1 MASKLRAK
9 TRSKR
14 TSKPKRSTKKNVDRF
29 AKNRATK
36 AKERASRFPT
46 GGEST
51 GREKGIMA
59 SQKANKTKSLEQSIG
74 SLDRR
79 INNAL
84 EKGDTSLAKDLR
96 SRQNKFTSKLGY
108 QKAIKSGGVLR
119 DSSGRITRTGEG
131 NPILNTK
138 GRGIFDET
146 KEMDFIDPTRRIQ
159 NERRGDYNKMYPI
172 SGALN
177 KGLNAIIG
185 KDFKQRDIPYYSDMM
200 PGEAYPL
207 DETFGAGD
215 PTEITDIDEVVKEQD
230 YFGRSP
236 LDEESSLSEIIERYR
251 RPPEYHSMPGGK
263 GEGITPIIKPK
274 PKPKPDIDTA
284 WNLPYHSK
292 ISMPGVNTEQG
303 FNEKRPWLQDE
314 ESISIGE
321 RESQGDKTSL
331 WDVIKDKLTFGDTK
345 NFVHPR
351 KRKTPLPNITVD
363 FPNAGMSKEEIALHD
378 AIDAHTD
385 PKTGRY
391 SEEYYANNPR
401 SNILNEEIIK
411 QIAGVNVQPGG
422 PRVEPTAHEKNLALL
437 NLQQPRVV
445 DNQVDFTGVN
455 VQPGGQ
461 TLSLSDLVETASV
474 PSGKNRWQSPDQ
486 RTTTQNV
493 NPTTALWNWLQGF
506 NNQAQAT
513 PVVPPNYNRF

>member
-1 MASKLRAK
+1 MARMRK
-9 TRSKR
+9 T
-14 TSKPKRSTKKNVDRF
+14 KRSDRQKESKKNVDRF

-36 AKERASRFPT
+36 AKERKSRTAT
-46 GGEST
+46 GGTST
-51 GREKGIMA
+51 GREKGIA
-59 SQKANKTKSLEQSIG
+59 AAAKQNRTKSLEQSIG

-79 INNAL
+79 INSAL

-108 QKAIKSGGVLR
+108 QKAITGGGVML
-119 DSSGRITRTGEG
+119 DSSGRVVRTGEG
-131 NPILNTK
+131 NPVLNTK

-159 NERRGDYNKMYPI
+159 NERRGDYNKMYSI
-172 SGALN
+172 SGALD
-177 KGLNAIIG
+177 KGLKLLS
-185 KDFKQRDIPYYSDMM
+185 KDFKKRDIPYYSDMM
-200 PGEAYPL
+200 PGDAYPL

-236 LDEESSLSEIIERYR
+236 LDEDSSLAEIIERYR
-251 RPPEYHSMPGGK
+251 RPPEYHSQPGGK
-263 GEGITPIIKPK
+263 GEGITPIIK

-331 WDVIKDKLTFGDTK
+331 WDVIKDKLTFG
-345 NFVHPR
+345 
-351 KRKTPLPNITVD
+351 KTPINPNKKPRILPNITVD
-363 FPNAGMSKEEIALHD
+363 FPNAGMSNEEIALQD
-378 AIDAHTD
+378 ALDAHTN
-385 PKTGRY
+385 PEGKY

-401 SNILNEEIIK
+401 SNILNEEIIR
-411 QIAGVNVQPGG
+411 QIAGSNFANPGG
-422 PRVEPTAHEKNLALL
+422 SGPTAHEKNLALL
-437 NLQQPRVV
+437 NLQKPRVV
-445 DNQVDFTGVN
+445 DDQIDIASTNFAN
-455 VQPGGQ
+455 PGGQ

-474 PSGKNRWQSPDQ
+474 PSGKNRFLSKDQ

-506 NNQAQAT
+506 NNQAEAT

>member
-46 GGEST
+46 GGTST
-51 GREKGIMA
+51 GREKGIA
-59 SQKANKTKSLEQSIG
+59 AAAKQNRTKSLEQSIG

-108 QKAIKSGGVLR
+108 QKAITGGGVMR
-119 DSSGRITRTGEG
+119 DSSGRVVRTGEG
-131 NPILNTK
+131 NPVLNTK

-172 SGALN
+172 SGALD
-177 KGLNAIIG
+177 KGLKLLS
-185 KDFKQRDIPYYSDMM
+185 KDFKKRDIPYYSDMM

-236 LDEESSLSEIIERYR
+236 LDEDSSLAEIIERYR

-263 GEGITPIIKPK
+263 GEGITPIIK

-303 FNEKRPWLQDE
+303 FNEKRPWLRDE

-321 RESQGDKTSL
+321 RESQGDKTSV

-351 KRKTPLPNITVD
+351 KRKTPFPNITVD
-363 FPNAGMSKEEIALHD
+363 FPNAGMSKEEIALQD
-378 AIDAHTD
+378 ALAEHID

-411 QIAGVNVQPGG
+411 QIAGSNFANPGG
-422 PRVEPTAHEKNLALL
+422 SGPTSHEKNLALL
-437 NLQQPRVV
+437 NLQKPRVV
-445 DNQVDFTGVN
+445 DDQIDIASTNFAN
-455 VQPGGQ
+455 PGGQ

-474 PSGKNRWQSPDQ
+474 PSGKNRFLSKDQ